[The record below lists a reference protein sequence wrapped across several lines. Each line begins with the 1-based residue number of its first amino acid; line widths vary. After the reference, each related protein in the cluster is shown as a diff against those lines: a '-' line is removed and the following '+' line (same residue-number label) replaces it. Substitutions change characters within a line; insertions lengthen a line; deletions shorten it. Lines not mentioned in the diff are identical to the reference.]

1 MLNLALIFFIVAVIA
16 AIFGFSGVAIAAAGA
31 AKMFFF
37 LFLILFVISL
47 VAGIT
52 RRA

>member
-1 MLNLALIFFIVAVIA
+1 MLNWALIFFIVAVIA
-16 AIFGFSGVAIAAAGA
+16 AIFGFSGVAIATAGA
-31 AKMFFF
+31 AKMLFF
-37 LFLILFVISL
+37 LFLILFVVSL